1 MKSPIKLSSFELR
14 NYVIQHLDLPIS
26 TERIS
31 MLLQLG
37 DYLKSKNI
45 PGLSIKITFDEYWF

>member
-31 MLLQLG
+31 MLLQHR

-45 PGLSIKITFDEYWF
+45 PVSSIKITFDEYWL